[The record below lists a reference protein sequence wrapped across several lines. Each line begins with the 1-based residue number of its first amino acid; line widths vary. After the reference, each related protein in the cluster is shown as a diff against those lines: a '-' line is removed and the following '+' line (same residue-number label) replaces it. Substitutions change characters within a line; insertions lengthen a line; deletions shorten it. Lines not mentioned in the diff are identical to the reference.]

1 MGNLGGGGGGANGH
15 KVIANVSMA
24 TNVCHPF
31 TRYLLKVFKIRKD
44 RESF

>member
-1 MGNLGGGGGGANGH
+1 MGGNANGH

-31 TRYLLKVFKIRKD
+31 TKYLLKAFKIIKD

>member
-1 MGNLGGGGGGANGH
+1 MGNLGGGGGANGH